1 MLVAILLP
9 TLMSAF
15 LLSGLFDVFGS
26 SGEPQSDF
34 NGTDVDDSISGNNAE
49 NTILGFDGDDNIHGF
64 RGDDSIFGG
73 DGDDQLQGGSGKDVV
88 GGGTGDDFIQG
99 YFGNDKLYG
108 DDGNDQIL
116 GGADNDTLVGGDG
129 DDQLQGDEGDDRL
142 YGGDGQ
148 DTLFGNNGDDNLFGS
163 GDDTLFGGT
172 GNDLLVM
179 KDDLG
184 QGSMSGDAGDDVLVA
199 TGSGTI
205 LTGGEGADKFWTLGT
220 EITDSADDT
229 IITDYDPAEDVI
241 AFFTQLGLQPGL
253 FNFVLTDVTT
263 DEGAGTRVDLTG
275 PNGQDVGAG
284 SVTILGVAAADL
296 DTSPFYIV
304 PATTS
309 ADAPGFYSLL
319 EESAQNQTASGNN
332 NQASTSIQTLAE
344 RQTITGT
351 DADDIL
357 VGDALENTITGGLGN
372 DSIDGLGG
380 DDEIIGGQNNDTI
393 EGGEGDDYILGNEG
407 NDTINGEDGRDII
420 YGGDGVDELRGG
432 ADDDNVYGGS
442 GDAIFGGLGDD
453 TIHVR
458 GELTSETT
466 VEGNKDED
474 RIYTE
479 YSDITISGGQDADA
493 IWLDN
498 LDTDTAATILGFDST
513 EDIMVVEATY
523 IPSGVGDTAPAN
535 FSVDDVT
542 YTLTEQTVDGVV
554 QTTVTPTVD
563 LTGTGSTGFYA
574 MTPFILVGVA
584 QSDVDTDAF
593 KVVVTDTQEA
603 NTNLFV
609 RETLDGLTG

>member
-26 SGEPQSDF
+26 NSEPQDDF

-108 DDGNDQIL
+108 
-116 GGADNDTLVGGDG
+116 
-129 DDQLQGDEGDDRL
+129 
-142 YGGDGQ
+142 GDGQ

-199 TGSGTI
+199 TGAGTI

-253 FNFVLTDVTT
+253 FNFALTDVTT
-263 DEGAGTRVDLTG
+263 DEGTGTRVDLTG

-332 NQASTSIQTLAE
+332 NQARTSIQTLAE

-351 DADDIL
+351 DADDVL

-420 YGGDGVDELRGG
+420 
-432 ADDDNVYGGS
+432 YGGS